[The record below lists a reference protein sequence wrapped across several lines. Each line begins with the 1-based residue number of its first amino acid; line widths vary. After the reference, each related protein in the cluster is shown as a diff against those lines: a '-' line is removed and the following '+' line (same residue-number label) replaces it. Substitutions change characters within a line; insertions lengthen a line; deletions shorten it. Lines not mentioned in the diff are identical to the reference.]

1 MSTHSRHRLLKQ
13 VGLVPES
20 FVLLEIHSS
29 PIQKTGHY
37 YFETIVD
44 SVAVAVHVHPLPPS
58 PAETGWVEVV
68 SVAAS
73 FRWSSCSYSSCF
85 LAASCF
91 VAFAAA
97 SCSGSSF
104 ADSSCW
110 DSSCFAASFAGS
122 FVPSYSAFA
131 ASYSSDSSCS
141 SATDLHSYC
150 C

>member
-58 PAETGWVEVV
+58 PTETGWVEVV

-73 FRWSSCSYSSCF
+73 FRCSSCSYSSCF
-85 LAASCF
+85 L
-91 VAFAAA
+91 AA

-122 FVPSYSAFA
+122 FVP
-131 ASYSSDSSCS
+131 
-141 SATDLHSYC
+141 TP
-150 C
+150 